1 MKILLIQ
8 TAFLGDAVLT
18 LPLLE
23 KLSEKFPGSEIDVV
37 SLPSTKEVFSLS
49 PTVSNIIPF
58 DKKGKEKS
66 FTATLAFAFRLRKSN
81 YDFVVSPHRS
91 ARSAIIAFLTGAPV
105 RISFDTASL
114 SFLYTEKDVYRKDY
128 HEVKRNL
135 SLISSGKELEQWK
148 RIPRVVIPDTDRE
161 TVASILNNN
170 SLKRLALIAPGSV
183 WETKKYPAEYFREI
197 AKYFIDKGFFVGL
210 IGGKEDAELCRE
222 ISDPGS
228 VKILNFC
235 GKFTIPQSV
244 ELMKKAEILITND
257 SAPTHLGVIAGTK
270 VLTIYT
276 STVPEFGF
284 YPYNEGSSYVS
295 LDMDCKPCGIHGKT
309 KCPLGHFNCGNNLK
323 PETVIKKAEEM
334 ILKI

>member
-18 LPLLE
+18 LPLIE
-23 KLSEKFPGSEIDVV
+23 KLSVKFPGSEIDVV
-37 SLPSTKEVFSLS
+37 SLPSTQSVFSLS
-49 PTVSNIIPF
+49 PFVNKTIPF

-66 FTATLAFAFRLRKSN
+66 FTATLAFGFQLRKNN

-91 ARSAIIAFLTGAPV
+91 ARSAIISFLTGAPV

-114 SFLYTEKDVYRKDY
+114 SFLYTERAVYRKDF

-135 SLISSGKELEQWK
+135 SLIYSEDELTRWKIIPKVIISAADKEK
-148 RIPRVVIPDTDRE
+148 
-161 TVASILNNN
+161 VASILNTD
-170 SLKRLALIAPGSV
+170 SLKKLALIAPGSV
-183 WETKKYPAEYFREI
+183 WETKKYPAEYYREI
-197 AKYFIDKGFFVGL
+197 AKHFINKGFSVGL
-210 IGGKEDAELCRE
+210 IGGKEDAELCGE
-222 ISDPGS
+222 ISDSGTG
-228 VKILNFC
+228 KILNFC

-244 ELMKKAEILITND
+244 ELLKKADILITND
-257 SAPTHLGVIAGTK
+257 SAPTHLGVIAGIK

-284 YPYNEGSSYVS
+284 YPYNEGSSYIS

-309 KCPLGHFNCGNNLK
+309 KCPLGHFNCGNNLM
-323 PETVIKKAEEM
+323 PETVIAKAEEM
-334 ILKI
+334 ISQS